1 MRHVDADVV
10 RAVIAAEVLGSAA
23 SEHLGGVTLHAHQHD
38 AVGRLRRMLEEHG
51 GALLADDVGLGKT
64 YAALAVAQGHGGVVV
79 IGPAGVRE
87 HWLTC
92 AQRAGVRIAFHSME
106 SLSQCGAPGV
116 DPDLVVIDE
125 AHHFRTV
132 RTRRFSAARALC
144 ARAQV
149 LLLSATPVQN
159 RDTDLR
165 AVLSLFLG
173 ARARAL
179 SDEELARLVVRRG
192 AEDLG
197 EPGTRLPG
205 VDPPRW
211 LPRIDDV
218 DCLDRILGLP
228 DAVPPVDG
236 KDGGAL
242 VSFTLV
248 RQWASSRAALAAALR
263 RRIAR
268 GLAMM
273 DALGAGRIPS
283 RAELAS
289 WCHVDDAQQ
298 LFFPELVRAAASEAA
313 QLLTHVDRHVE
324 GARALLDWLVTAPD
338 PDSARAHA
346 LRSLLDRHP
355 GERVIAFSEYADTV
369 AALFR
374 LVVPST
380 QVAMLTHGGGR
391 LVSGPISRAEIL
403 ERFAAGSRART
414 HLRERIDLLLT
425 TDVLS
430 EGVNLPDASVVVH
443 LDLAWN
449 PARLEQRVGRLRR
462 IDSTHRSIAVYVMPT
477 PAPAERL
484 LSVERRLRAKRAIAH
499 RTIGTAG
506 TILPGDDASGLP
518 PPAIRATERIA
529 SLLRSW
535 RRAAGHRPR
544 GVVAGVRASERG
556 GIACVRVGGA
566 VTLLAI
572 GDGRVSEETAEV
584 ERLCAGAGGETASID
599 AGLVDETHRL
609 VEHFLVRRQVSGVVD
624 VTAMHVARARRALL
638 QRADSI
644 ARGASREQRPRL
656 APLLHAVRA
665 AATSS
670 LSAGAERALHELTEA
685 ALPDDAWLRAIE
697 EFAAVH
703 ANRSPLPSVEVLAL
717 LILRPG

>member
-1 MRHVDADVV
+1 MRHVDADEV
-10 RAVIAAEVLGSAA
+10 RAVIAAQVLGPAA
-23 SEHLGGVTLHAHQHD
+23 SERVGGVTLHPHQHD
-38 AVGRLRRMLEEHG
+38 AVGRLRRMLEQHG

-64 YAALAVAQGHGGVVV
+64 YAALAVAQDHGGVIV

-92 AQRAGVRIAFHSME
+92 AQRAGVRMAFHSME
-106 SLSQCGAPGV
+106 SLSLRGAPGV
-116 DPDLVVIDE
+116 DADLVIIDE
-125 AHHFRTV
+125 AHHFRSV
-132 RTRRFSAARALC
+132 RTRRFSAASALC
-144 ARAQV
+144 VRAHV

-159 RDTDLR
+159 RDADLR
-165 AVLSLFLG
+165 AMLSLFLG
-173 ARARAL
+173 SRARVLPDA
-179 SDEELARLVVRRG
+179 ELARFVVRRV

-211 LPRIDDV
+211 LPGIDDV

-228 DAVPPVDG
+228 DAVPPIDG

-242 VSFTLV
+242 VTFTLV
-248 RQWASSRAALAAALR
+248 RQWASSRAALGAALR

-268 GLAMM
+268 GRAMM

-289 WCHVDDAQQ
+289 WCHVEDAQQ
-298 LFFPELVRAAASEAA
+298 LAFPELVQAGANEAA
-313 QLLTHVDRHVE
+313 QLLTQVQRHVE

-338 PDSARAHA
+338 PDAARAHA

-374 LVVPST
+374 RVVPST
-380 QVAMLTHGGGR
+380 QVAMLTHAGGR
-391 LVSGPISRAEIL
+391 LVSGPISRAEVL
-403 ERFAAGSRART
+403 GRFAAGARSRT
-414 HLRERIDLLLT
+414 HLRDRIDLLLT

-462 IDSTHRSIAVYVMPT
+462 IDSTHRSIAVYVMPA

-499 RTIGTAG
+499 RTIGAAG
-506 TILPGDDASGLP
+506 TILPGDEASGHP
-518 PPAIRATERIA
+518 RPAVRATEHIA

-535 RRAAGHRPR
+535 QGPVSHGP
-544 GVVAGVRASERG
+544 GVVAGVRASESG
-556 GIACVRVGGA
+556 GLACVRVGGV

-572 GDGRVSEETAEV
+572 GDGWVSERTADV
-584 ERLCAGAGGETASID
+584 ERLCAAAGGESAAID
-599 AGLVDETHRL
+599 AGLVDQVRRL
-609 VEHFLVRRQVSGVVD
+609 VERFLVRRQVSDVVD
-624 VTAMHVARARRALL
+624 LTAMHVARARRALL

-644 ARGASREQRPRL
+644 ARYASREQRPRIG
-656 APLLHAVRA
+656 PLLHAVRA
-665 AATSS
+665 AAMSP
-670 LSAGAERALHELTEA
+670 LSAGAEHALHELAEA
-685 ALPDDAWLRAIE
+685 ELSDDAWLRAID

-703 ANRSPLPSVEVLAL
+703 ASRSPLPRDEILAV
-717 LILRPG
+717 LILLSG